1 MGGEKEKSI
10 IFNVEKSF
18 LSFLV
23 LFFKFY
29 LFIYFGLCWVFA
41 AACRLSL
48 AAGSK
53 ARLSSCGEQA
63 SHCCGFPCCGARAL
77 GPPASVVV
85 AHALIC
91 SMACGPSPTRDQT
104 HVPCFGSGFS
114 TTEPPGK
121 SRKYIC

>member
-41 AACRLSL
+41 AAFRLSL
-48 AAGSK
+48 AAGSRR
-53 ARLSSCGEQA
+53 ASLAAVHRLLIAVA
-63 SHCCGFPCCGARAL
+63 SL
-77 GPPASVVV
+77 V
-85 AHALIC
+85 AEHAL
-91 SMACGPSPTRDQT
+91 
-104 HVPCFGSGFS
+104 
-114 TTEPPGK
+114 
-121 SRKYIC
+121 

>member
-41 AACRLSL
+41 AAFRLSL
-48 AAGSK
+48 AAGSRRTSL
-53 ARLSSCGEQA
+53 AAGGSRRA
-63 SHCCGFPCCGARAL
+63 SLAAGSRRTSLAAGGAGAPL
-77 GPPASVVV
+77 
-85 AHALIC
+85 
-91 SMACGPSPTRDQT
+91 
-104 HVPCFGSGFS
+104 
-114 TTEPPGK
+114 
-121 SRKYIC
+121 